1 MSSTEALSSSVAVEQ
16 STKYKISVLCP
27 MSDAF
32 IPSPTLCLRGLEC
45 ASVTLDLFSSNYSL
59 TIQYGTTTI
68 QFTLSQS
75 SFHAVAKPSVIMNLP
90 LSTPADQKEKI
101 VKVKNG
107 RDFAANVVSTTFW
120 LDHV

>member
-1 MSSTEALSSSVAVEQ
+1 
-16 STKYKISVLCP
+16 
-27 MSDAF
+27 
-32 IPSPTLCLRGLEC
+32 
-45 ASVTLDLFSSNYSL
+45 
-59 TIQYGTTTI
+59 
-68 QFTLSQS
+68 
-75 SFHAVAKPSVIMNLP
+75 MNLP